1 MAKLREL
8 IIKISA
14 NSSSF
19 QSEIARASRM
29 GENYYRII
37 EQGGRR
43 ASGASREMQRAIHDL
58 NGELSSI
65 KNTVSGVAGAFA
77 GAFATQQL
85 INYADTWS
93 QLSGRLKLASTS
105 MEDFKQAQQELMT
118 LSQRTGTSI
127 AANTN
132 LYSRVAQS
140 MRDAGYASSDVAK
153 VTETIATSLKLS
165 GASAEE
171 TSSVITQLSQA
182 LGSGVLRGEE
192 FNAVMENGGRLAKML
207 ADGMG
212 TTIGG
217 LREMSQSGLLTMDK
231 IVPILTNTQQLRAEF
246 EQLPATVSGS
256 AQKIENAFMAWIG
269 NVNETSGATRT
280 LSTAMEGIAN
290 NIDGIASVSGVLIG
304 LGLARYFGGLT
315 TSVANATIGVAR
327 ATKSEIAHAQAQ
339 LQGIKISTA
348 RARAAVYRAQQARLA
363 AQSAE
368 QQALAERR
376 LASAQGTLNRNISA
390 RRTAQE
396 NLNRVTS
403 VGTRLLGGA
412 MGLIG
417 GVPGLV
423 MAGATAWYIMHQRQQ
438 EARRSALEYAN
449 TLDTLKERMPNMT
462 LSQSHDESKNIK
474 KTLEVQIEEYEK
486 QIAKIKNMERGIVS
500 AQREADNLPEGV
512 ARERLQWRI
521 KETVSALAVETQRLS
536 QMEQEK
542 ERTTSALNAVD
553 SQRNFL
559 IRQQDLEQN
568 KTHQSLLLMNAE
580 QTKFNQ
586 IMNIGNSVLA
596 TRQALVNI
604 PMRIP
609 NATLTDKQQA
619 LIDNSERNKILSSLT
634 GEARII
640 KQAEFSADDEGL
652 TNTPEHAENRQKYIN
667 NQVVAYR
674 NQQKINESLQ
684 TGKAT
689 QSAYEKAQKE
699 AERTAE
705 QYERKIADLSVA
717 TEVQKVRASQG
728 EKAASLYAASHE
740 NGAKWTD
747 KQREAIER
755 SSVALAEWTQKADD
769 AVKKHR
775 DMEEARKKLQEATV
789 KFNDEASLATRTN
802 SMSSREKSYFEESQQ
817 IDRIYNESA
826 KKTEDIEA
834 RSKALDALENKYR
847 SIALAESEWTAG
859 LTRGMKD
866 WVEESGNYATQTAS
880 VVQNAMGGMV
890 DTISDKLNG
899 NKASWKDWSVSV
911 LKSIQN
917 VLINAAV
924 VNSLNAMAGAG
935 GWMGAVGGFLGGV
948 SAHAKGGVH
957 SSESLGSYSNQIV
970 SSPTYFAFAKGG
982 APNLGLMG
990 EAGSE
995 AIMPLTRTAD
1005 GNLGVRVVGGNNQG
1019 APSAP
1024 QVYITID
1031 GNGNSETQSTN
1042 GFEQFGAEIGR
1053 FVDSRYRELMS
1064 KDIRPGGLIW
1074 NATRGGR

>member
-105 MEDFKQAQQELMT
+105 MEDFKQVQQELMT

-165 GASAEE
+165 GASTQEA
-171 TSSVITQLSQA
+171 SSVITQLSQA
-182 LGSGVLRGEE
+182 LASGLLRGEE

-207 ADGMG
+207 ADGLG

-217 LREMSQSGLLTMDK
+217 LREMSQNGLLTMDK

-246 EQLPATVSGS
+246 AQLPTTVSGS

-363 AQSAE
+363 AQSVE

-390 RRTAQE
+390 RRTVQE

-619 LIDNSERNKILSSLT
+619 LIDNSERNKTLSSLS
-634 GEARII
+634 GEDKIV
-640 KQAEFSADDEGL
+640 KQAEFSADDAGL
-652 TNTPEHAENRQKYIN
+652 LNTPEFADARREYIE
-667 NQVVAYR
+667 NQVEAYR
-674 NQQKINESLQ
+674 SQQKLNESLQ

-789 KFNDEASLATRTN
+789 KFNDEATLATQTN

-834 RSKALDALENKYR
+834 RSKALDALDLKYR
-847 SIALAESEWTAG
+847 NIALAESDWTAG
-859 LTRGMKD
+859 ITRGMKD
-866 WVEESGNYATQTAS
+866 WVQESGNYAAQTAS

-917 VLINAAV
+917 VLINAAI
-924 VNSLNAMAGAG
+924 VNSLNTMAGAG

-948 SAHAKGGVH
+948 AHAKGGVH

>member
-43 ASGASREMQRAIHDL
+43 ASGASREMQRAIYDL

-85 INYADTWS
+85 INYADVWS

-217 LREMSQSGLLTMDK
+217 LREMSQNGLLTMDK

-363 AQSAE
+363 AQSVE

-376 LASAQGTLNRNISA
+376 LASAQATLNRNISA

-609 NATLTDKQQA
+609 NAPLDDKQQT
-619 LIDNSERNKILSSLT
+619 LINNSEREKILSSLT
-634 GEARII
+634 GEARVI
-640 KQAEFSADDEGL
+640 KQAEFSADDVGL

-667 NQVVAYR
+667 NLVTAFQNR
-674 NQQKINESLQ
+674 EKL
-684 TGKAT
+684 KAT

-789 KFNDEASLATRTN
+789 KFNDEASLATQTN
-802 SMSSREKSYFEESQQ
+802 SMNSREKSYFEESQQ

-1019 APSAP
+1019 TPSAP